1 MAETKKF
8 LDLVGL
14 GEYDAKIKEKVA
26 TDDATTLQSAKTYAD
41 GLAVNY
47 DPAGTATTKVNELKN
62 GAVKTNTD
70 AIAAINNTTT
80 GILAKAKTYADG
92 KDAAIAAAKKAG
104 TDAQAD
110 VDALE
115 KKVGT
120 VPEGQTVIGIISNI
134 QENAYDDTDIK
145 KRISAN
151 ETAIATLN
159 GNAEGSVNKKVADA
173 VASIVA
179 DAPEAY
185 NTLKEISDWISSHAG
200 DASAM
205 NTQITTNKNSIAAL
219 KTLVGS
225 LPEGAA
231 SKTVVAYIAEVVGAS
246 KTELTSAIATAK
258 SEAIAT
264 SKTYADGLAKNYATA
279 AQGAKA
285 DSALQKSSIAT
296 GKTNGS
302 IAVGGTDVAVK
313 GLGSAA
319 YAATSAFDAAGTA
332 DTKVTA
338 LANGAVKTNT
348 TNITAL
354 QGKVATLESTKYTP
368 ITKAEIDALFTA
380 QA

>member
-1 MAETKKF
+1 
-8 LDLVGL
+8 
-14 GEYDAKIKEKVA
+14 
-26 TDDATTLQSAKTYAD
+26 
-41 GLAVNY
+41 
-47 DPAGTATTKVNELKN
+47 
-62 GAVKTNTD
+62 
-70 AIAAINNTTT
+70 
-80 GILAKAKTYADG
+80 
-92 KDAAIAAAKKAG
+92 
-104 TDAQAD
+104 
-110 VDALE
+110 
-115 KKVGT
+115 
-120 VPEGQTVIGIISNI
+120 
-134 QENAYDDTDIK
+134 
-145 KRISAN
+145 
-151 ETAIATLN
+151 
-159 GNAEGSVNKKVADA
+159 
-173 VASIVA
+173 
-179 DAPEAY
+179 
-185 NTLKEISDWISSHAG
+185 
-200 DASAM
+200 M
-205 NTQITTNKNSIAAL
+205 NTKITTNKNDIAAL
-219 KTLVGS
+219 KTLVGT

-258 SEAIAT
+258 SEAISA

>member
-14 GEYDAKIKEKVA
+14 GEYDAKIKAKIA
-26 TDDATTLQSAKTYAD
+26 ADDATTLQSAKTYAN

-70 AIAAINNTTT
+70 AIAAINNATT

-104 TDAQAD
+104 DDAQAD

-115 KKVGT
+115 AKVGT
-120 VPEGQTVIGIISNI
+120 VPEGSTVMGIITNI
-134 QENAYDDTDIK
+134 QENAYDDTAIK

-159 GNAEGSVNKKVADA
+159 GDAEGSVNKKVADA
-173 VASIVA
+173 VASIIA

-185 NTLKEISDWISSHAG
+185 DTLKEISDWISSHTN

-205 NTQITTNKNSIAAL
+205 NTKITTNKNDIAAL
-219 KTLVGS
+219 KTLVGT
-225 LPEGAA
+225 LPVGAT

-246 KTELTSAIATAK
+246 KTELTSAIGTAK

-285 DSALQKSSIAT
+285 DSALQKASIVT

-319 YAATSAFDAAGTA
+319 YVATTAFDAAGTA
-332 DTKVTA
+332 VAKVSA
-338 LANGAVKTNT
+338 LENGAVKTNA

-354 QGKVATLESTKYTP
+354 QGKVTALESTTYTP
-368 ITKAEIDALFTA
+368 ITEAEINALFTA

>member
-120 VPEGQTVIGIISNI
+120 VPDGSTVMGIITNI
-134 QENAYDDTDIK
+134 QKNAYDDTAIRG
-145 KRISAN
+145 RISAN

-159 GNAEGSVNKKVADA
+159 V
-173 VASIVA
+173 
-179 DAPEAY
+179 
-185 NTLKEISDWISSHAG
+185 H
-200 DASAM
+200 
-205 NTQITTNKNSIAAL
+205 
-219 KTLVGS
+219 
-225 LPEGAA
+225 
-231 SKTVVAYIAEVVGAS
+231 
-246 KTELTSAIATAK
+246 
-258 SEAIAT
+258 
-264 SKTYADGLAKNYATA
+264 
-279 AQGAKA
+279 
-285 DSALQKSSIAT
+285 
-296 GKTNGS
+296 
-302 IAVGGTDVAVK
+302 
-313 GLGSAA
+313 
-319 YAATSAFDAAGTA
+319 
-332 DTKVTA
+332 
-338 LANGAVKTNT
+338 
-348 TNITAL
+348 
-354 QGKVATLESTKYTP
+354 
-368 ITKAEIDALFTA
+368 
-380 QA
+380 